1 LRASPAGGYNPA
13 MLRFRA
19 LALPLAVFTLIAL
32 IITTGPAGCK
42 PKDETL
48 STDPL
53 ELIPAEIQGIYGRT
67 TDDAPGMTVSGT
79 GLSLGEM
86 QFTIHQ
92 GKMEGST
99 VRIERATL
107 KWAKLD
113 EPKTCNGTLSRQ
125 GDQLLLTLYDSNK
138 DGAKCESMLDAK
150 WLRWE
155 PLDTLPELI
164 RGRYGALL
172 VEENGMRLDIEGVH
186 AEMQVETIRELPGS
200 NDERV
205 EVLITAAKVVGDA
218 LDFNEPPETVEC
230 TGTMKLAEGRMD
242 TDFWVPA
249 PLVLT
254 PGSED
259 AKDPAKQA
267 KFAANEEH
275 CNRWDGSAFKWE
287 VRMDNLPKQPIKFG
301 ALSLTV
307 TPKQV
312 VLDSPHLRC
321 EQELWR
327 TESVDS
333 QAGWA
338 GVQVGGERM
347 TLSRAEPKQVSDECK
362 LKLRIWCE
370 QQEGGDPTNI
380 DPASEPAEH
389 IAACIDF
396 TQQQLCPE
404 SITVRAISDVRW
416 KVHVEPPSF
425 NAIACV
431 DPTGDFQL

>member
-1 LRASPAGGYNPA
+1 
-13 MLRFRA
+13 MLRFPA
-19 LALPLAVFTLIAL
+19 PLAVVPLTLFVL
-32 IITTGPAGCK
+32 TTGCK
-42 PKDETL
+42 PKDDTL

-53 ELIPAEIQGIYGRT
+53 ELIPADIQGIYGRT
-67 TDDAPGMTVSGT
+67 TEDAPGMTVSGS

-86 QFTIHQ
+86 QLTIHQ

-113 EPKTCNGTLSRQ
+113 DPKTCNGTLSRQ
-125 GDQLLLTLYDSNK
+125 GDQLLMTLYDSNK
-138 DGAKCESMLDAK
+138 DGDKCESMLDAK

-155 PLDTLPELI
+155 PLDKLPELI

-172 VEENGMRLDIEGVH
+172 VEENGMRLDIEWVH
-186 AEMQVETIRELPGS
+186 AAMKVETIRELPGS

-205 EVLITAAKVVGDA
+205 EVLITAAKVISA
-218 LDFNEPPETVEC
+218 NLDGKEETFEC
-230 TGTMKLAEGRMD
+230 TGTMKFADGRMD

-249 PLVLT
+249 PLVPV
-254 PGSED
+254 PGSEE
-259 AKDPAKQA
+259 AKDPERQA
-267 KFAANEEH
+267 QHAANEEH
-275 CNRWDGSAFKWE
+275 CNRWDGIAFKWE
-287 VRMDNLPKQPIKFG
+287 AKLDNLPKQPIKFG
-301 ALSLTV
+301 ELSLAV
-307 TPKQV
+307 TQKQV

-327 TESVDS
+327 TETVESH
-333 QAGWA
+333 AGWD

-347 TLSRAEPKQVSDECK
+347 TLSRAEPKKVSDECK

-370 QQEGGDPTNI
+370 VQEGGADPGSI
-380 DPASEPAEH
+380 DPASEPAEF
-389 IAACIDF
+389 IAACMDF

-404 SITVRAISDVRW
+404 SITVRAISDVRY
-416 KVHVEPPSF
+416 KVHVEPASF

-431 DPTGDFQL
+431 DPTGEFQL